1 MKLVSFYLDGR
12 EGYGAVKDGGIVD
25 LSGAMFQ
32 ETAFCKPEECF
43 CCWRWTFGIA
53 EGNSR

>member
-1 MKLVSFYLDGR
+1 MKLVSFYHDGR

-32 ETAFCKPEECF
+32 ETHFANLKSVF
-43 CCWRWTFGIA
+43 T
-53 EGNSR
+53 